1 MLSKL
6 EKQSLPPKFGSRTRL
21 VEDAGSRSKQDEKWM
36 ASIGCSPSHD
46 TVRVDNKGKMR
57 RTPMA
62 KDCLYCGL
70 QFSDTTHFCPNCG
83 RPTESGF
90 SIRPIQE
97 SEMERLHREVK
108 EKDDLIRQLILTRTL
123 RGEASRAAARSTG
136 LCGSDGRR
144 ASARVLS
151 SGRS

>member
-1 MLSKL
+1 MS
-6 EKQSLPPKFGSRTRL
+6 SRTRL
-21 VEDAGSRSKQDEKWM
+21 VEGVGSRGKQDENWM

-62 KDCLYCGL
+62 KECLYCGL
-70 QFSDTTHFCPNCG
+70 QFSDTAQFCPNCG
-83 RPTESGF
+83 KPTESGF

-97 SEMERLHREVK
+97 SELELLRREVK
-108 EKDDLIRQLILTRTL
+108 EKDDLIRQLVLTRTIW
-123 RGEASRAAARSTG
+123 GEASRAAARSTG
-136 LCGSDGRR
+136 LCGSDGRW

>member
-1 MLSKL
+1 
-6 EKQSLPPKFGSRTRL
+6 
-21 VEDAGSRSKQDEKWM
+21 
-36 ASIGCSPSHD
+36 
-46 TVRVDNKGKMR
+46 
-57 RTPMA
+57 MA
-62 KDCLYCGL
+62 KECLYCGL

-83 RPTESGF
+83 RPTEGGF

-97 SEMERLHREVK
+97 SELEHLRREMK

-123 RGEASRAAARSTG
+123 RDEASRAAARLTGHRG

>member
-1 MLSKL
+1 M
-6 EKQSLPPKFGSRTRL
+6 GSRTRL
-21 VEDAGSRSKQDEKWM
+21 VEGACSRSKQDENWM
-36 ASIGCSPSHD
+36 ASMGCSPSHD
-46 TVRVDNKGKMR
+46 TVRADNKGKMR

-70 QFSDTTHFCPNCG
+70 QFSDTTQFCPNCG
-83 RPTESGF
+83 RQAESGF

-97 SEMERLHREVK
+97 SELERLRREVK
-108 EKDDLIRQLILTRTL
+108 EKDELIRQLILTRTM
-123 RGEASRAAARSTG
+123 RGEASRAAARSTDHRG

-144 ASARVLS
+144 GSARVLS